1 MNLWI
6 FGFKFINLVEN
17 HIMRYL
23 FVFLLFINSIL
34 VQSQTEKQPN
44 CADIDGLLITDYDE
58 LDNISA
64 SYSGIVFDC
73 SYTGKVNALYHFKN
87 GKKDGLSRNWGR
99 LASEGNYI
107 NGKKNG
113 LWRTW
118 HNGQLESEGNYKE
131 DARDGIWKHWY
142 DNGQLEE
149 EITYKVRYSSGYAIS
164 ERDGVRRKWS
174 EDGQKE
180 LEWHYKNGNEEG
192 LFRWWRDGKLDKEH
206 EIKNGKRIR
215 EKKWDES
222 GNVLYEKCWD
232 SNKKRIKCPK

>member
-87 GKKDGLSRNWGR
+87 LYPRPGSNRHSRKNRILNPAR
-99 LASEGNYI
+99 LPVPPLGPSN
-107 NGKKNG
+107 
-113 LWRTW
+113 
-118 HNGQLESEGNYKE
+118 
-131 DARDGIWKHWY
+131 
-142 DNGQLEE
+142 
-149 EITYKVRYSSGYAIS
+149 S
-164 ERDGVRRKWS
+164 ER
-174 EDGQKE
+174 QK
-180 LEWHYKNGNEEG
+180 
-192 LFRWWRDGKLDKEH
+192 
-206 EIKNGKRIR
+206 
-215 EKKWDES
+215 
-222 GNVLYEKCWD
+222 
-232 SNKKRIKCPK
+232 

>member
-1 MNLWI
+1 M
-6 FGFKFINLVEN
+6 K
-17 HIMRYL
+17 YL

-34 VQSQTEKQPN
+34 VQSQTAKQPN
-44 CADIDGLLITDYDE
+44 CADIDGLQITDDDE

-87 GKKDGLSRNWGR
+87 GKKDGLSRNWAR
-99 LASEGNYI
+99 LAMYNGQLESEGNYI

-118 HNGQLESEGNYKE
+118 NNGQLEIEGNYKE
-131 DARDGIWKHWY
+131 DGMDGIWKYWY
-142 DNGQLEE
+142 ENGQLKK
-149 EITYKVRYSSGYAIS
+149 EITYKVRFSDGYAIS
-164 ERDGVRRKWS
+164 EKDGVMREWS
-174 EDGQKE
+174 EDGQLE

-192 LFRWWRDGKLDKEH
+192 LFRWWRDGKLDRES
-206 EIKNGKRIR
+206 EIKNGKTIR
-215 EKKWDES
+215 EKNWDEY

-232 SNKKRIKCPK
+232 SNKKRIKCP